1 MFARERHWAFS
12 TPAQEKEVNYL
23 LEQYSKATQ
32 ETAENLR
39 IIDDALFRLIAEKK
53 DVCQEILRTLLD
65 MPNLTVLSVKAQ
77 HLIKSF
83 HREITLDA
91 LCILENG
98 SLGNIE
104 MQKGDANDDIART
117 RFHASAITAQ
127 YTPKGTDFSDIP
139 DITILYITEYDALRN
154 NQTVTHVSRCMKTE
168 KGYIPVDDGEDI
180 IFANTYVNDGSDKS
194 ELLQLMLNK
203 KSFYNEKFPAIS
215 NAVKYFKDT
224 EGGRGEVCKSVEL
237 YAKEYAREYAKEY
250 AKEYARGE
258 RAEIIAN
265 MLHEGMQPEE
275 IARICKIPLAEIE
288 EVEKSLLATAE

>member
-1 MFARERHWAFS
+1 M
-12 TPAQEKEVNYL
+12 

-32 ETAENLR
+32 ETVENLR

-53 DVCQEILRTLLD
+53 EVCQEILRTLLD
-65 MPNLTVLSVKAQ
+65 MPDLKVLSVNAQ

-91 LCILENG
+91 FCILENG

-104 MQKGDANDDIART
+104 MQKSSANDDIART

-127 YTPKGTDFSDIP
+127 YTPKGTDFLEIP
-139 DITILYITEYDALRN
+139 NITILYITEYDALRN

-168 KGYIPVDDGEDI
+168 KGYIPIDDGEDI
-180 IFANTYVNDGSDKS
+180 IFANTYVNDGSEKS

-224 EGGRGEVCKSVEL
+224 EGGRGEVCKSVEN
-237 YAKEYAREYAKEY
+237 YAKEY
-250 AKEYARGE
+250 AKEYAKKE
-258 RAEIIAN
+258 RAKVIEKMLLTGKASEDIAN
-265 MLHEGMQPEE
+265 FFGYD
-275 IARICKIPLAEIE
+275 LAEIE
-288 EVEKSLLATAE
+288 EVEKSLLATVE